1 MYKIWMRAY
10 CDFCDGKFHLHIK
23 ILGTMRKGIFTHRL
37 GLVPLEE
44 KSIKHQAIVSLCL
57 TE

>member
-1 MYKIWMRAY
+1 MRAY

-23 ILGTMRKGIFTHRL
+23 ILGTMRKGIFTHRV

-44 KSIKHQAIVSLCL
+44 KSIKHQAFVSLCL